1 MILHGKKF
9 INKDMVLKKGD
20 RITIDI
26 PLTPRP
32 QERRKE
38 QYYGY
43 TITVAFPVSGSTRGD
58 VVCMTNH
65 LIGSDFINWSWQDI
79 GAWEPLITKVPDLK
93 TKTLPEL

>member
-1 MILHGKKF
+1 MILHGKQF

-32 QERRKE
+32 QERMKE
-38 QYYGY
+38 QYDGC

-79 GAWEPLITKVPDLK
+79 CGWEPVITTVPGLKNKV
-93 TKTLPEL
+93 LPQL